1 MSLIVKDLVKT
12 FGKGE
17 AETKVLNN
25 INFEVNPG
33 EFVIL
38 NGASGSG
45 KSTLL
50 SIIGGLLSPT
60 DGQVLL
66 NGEAFNHLNQSE
78 LTEKRLKDIGF
89 IFQAA
94 HLVPYLKV
102 SAQLELVGKEAGMSK
117 KAARERAVALLKR
130 IGLAHRLD
138 AYPHMLSGGEK
149 QRVAIMRAWMNQPQ
163 LLLADE
169 PTASLDAKRATEV
182 VEMIKNQVKEEGAIG
197 IMVTHDER
205 LFDYADRMIYLKDG
219 QLSDKTYATKIA
231 VQS

>member
-1 MSLIVKDLVKT
+1 MSLTIKNLYKS
-12 FGKGE
+12 FGKGDAKTE
-17 AETKVLNN
+17 VLKD
-25 INFEVNPG
+25 INFEIKPG

-50 SIIGGLLSPT
+50 TIIGGLLSPT
-60 DGQVLL
+60 Q
-66 NGEAFNHLNQSE
+66 GEVMLGDEDLSRLKNKA

-89 IFQAA
+89 IFQASY
-94 HLVPYLKV
+94 LLPYLKV
-102 SAQLELVGKEAGMSK
+102 KDQLILVGKEAGMSK
-117 KAARERAVALLKR
+117 KEAETRALELLDR
-130 IGLAHRLD
+130 IGLSHRVD

-149 QRVAIMRAWMNQPQ
+149 QRVAIMRAWMNTPK

-182 VEMIKNQVKEEGAIG
+182 VEMIKKQVRDEQAIG

-205 LFDYADRMIYLKDG
+205 LFDYADKMLYLNEG
-219 QLSDKTYATKIA
+219 QLQEKA
-231 VQS
+231 VSSI